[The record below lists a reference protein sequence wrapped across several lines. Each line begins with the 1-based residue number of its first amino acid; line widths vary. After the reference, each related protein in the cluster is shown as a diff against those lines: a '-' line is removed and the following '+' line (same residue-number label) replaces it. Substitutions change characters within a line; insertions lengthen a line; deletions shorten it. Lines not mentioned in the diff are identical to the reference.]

1 MGFSEPNRAKALKD
15 LYKMMFSDRNRR
27 NKKSWLNTVIGEK
40 KIKTTFYVYS
50 QTKLFDKQVTH
61 GIMEKIELIG
71 PQTLSILHV
80 LETVSE

>member
-1 MGFSEPNRAKALKD
+1 MVK
-15 LYKMMFSDRNRR
+15 YSDWR
-27 NKKSWLNTVIGEK
+27 KKN
-40 KIKTTFYVYS
+40 KTTFYVYS
-50 QTKLFDKQVTH
+50 HTKLFDKQVTH